1 LKDTRPPAGVTGLSG
16 GSLPA
21 AMIEFCRLL
30 NDHGIPVSPGSAE
43 HALRGV
49 AEIDLSRRRQFRS
62 VLRISLLSKPEDF
75 PLFSDLFNTFWRT
88 GGVAPVPSN
97 ASAMTTRNGAAQ
109 NGFPD
114 VEAAN
119 LPSEDVDSA
128 TLSTAAALFGEQG
141 AGSRHGLSAVTD
153 ASSTARDYRAALE
166 RFARA
171 LARQLAQR
179 RSRRAQPSRRGRMLD
194 YRRSMRHS
202 LRYGGLPISLRWR
215 TRQVTRARLVIFC
228 DVSRSMVGHAHLLLQ
243 MAAAVLRH
251 AWRVEVFLFGS
262 DLVRVTDR
270 WLEAEW
276 SSLDTIPPRCGGG
289 TLIGRSL
296 EAFLHDY
303 SYCLTGSKTTSLI
316 LSDGLDAGDPE
327 LLAGVMQRLQRR
339 SAQVIWLNP
348 LLSSAGYEPT
358 ARGMAAAL
366 PFVDVFA
373 AGDNVTELWRLV
385 AYLRGDR

>member
-1 LKDTRPPAGVTGLSG
+1 MV
-16 GSLPA
+16 
-21 AMIEFCRLL
+21 EFCRLL
-30 NDHGIPVSPGSAE
+30 NDHGIAVSPGSAE

-62 VLRISLLSKPEDF
+62 VLRISLLNQPEDF
-75 PLFSDLFNTFWRT
+75 PLFGDLFDTFWRAAGT
-88 GGVAPVPSN
+88 APVPSN
-97 ASAMTTRNGAAQ
+97 DNAMTAHNGAAQ
-109 NGFPD
+109 SRVDRDERVPQNGLGD
-114 VEAAN
+114 VEANNVPTAG
-119 LPSEDVDSA
+119 PGSA
-128 TLSTAAALFGEQG
+128 TLSTQAAVSGQQG
-141 AGSRHGLSAVTD
+141 AGSRHGFSAIIN
-153 ASSTARDYRAALE
+153 SSSATADDRNALE

-171 LARQLAQR
+171 LARQLAR
-179 RSRRAQPSRRGRMLD
+179 RQSRRAQPSRRGRMLD
-194 YRRSMRHS
+194 YRRTMRHS

-215 TRQVTRARLVIFC
+215 GRQMTRARLLIFC
-228 DVSRSMVGHAHLLLQ
+228 DVSRSMVGHARLLLQ

-262 DLVRVTDR
+262 DLARVTDG
-270 WLEAEW
+270 WLEAEC
-276 SSLDTIPPRCGGG
+276 SSLDTIPQRCGGG

-296 EAFLHDY
+296 EAFLQDY
-303 SYCLTGSKTTSLI
+303 GYCLTGSKTTSLI
-316 LSDGLDAGDPE
+316 LSDGLDAGDPG

-373 AGDNVTELWRLV
+373 AGDNVADLWRLV